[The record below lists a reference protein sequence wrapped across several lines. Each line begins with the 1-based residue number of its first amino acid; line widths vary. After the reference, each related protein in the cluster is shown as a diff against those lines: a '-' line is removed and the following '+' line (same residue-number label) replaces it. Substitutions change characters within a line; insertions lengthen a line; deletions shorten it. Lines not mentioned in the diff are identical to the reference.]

1 MAIQRIWA
9 SHKRQQWFCLLFALA
24 VPASAAAGKETLAAL
39 FGALI
44 VLNLALMIVLHQ
56 RATGSI

>member
-1 MAIQRIWA
+1 LAIQGIWA
-9 SHKRQQWFCLLFALA
+9 SHKRQQWFCLLFAVAILALA
-24 VPASAAAGKETLAAL
+24 VAGRATMAAL